1 MLGDVKPVPDYVLN
15 GISLLNLTNL
25 AQILLKRNQKA
36 DKRFTEVP
44 WSATL
49 YLKLNKMEQLSSKI
63 YKKEFVDTFAGDDSG
78 TLTPRQTPGVLYSK
92 AKPTPVEKVTLL
104 TWSDTLANE
113 LGIAKPTEQQ
123 DIDILGGNRVTDSM
137 YPYAACYAG
146 HQFGNWAGQLGD
158 GRAITLGEWEAAD
171 GKTWELQLKGAGL
184 TPYSRRADGR
194 AVLRSSVREYLMSEA
209 MHYLGV
215 PTTRALSL
223 VSTGEPVL
231 RDMFYNGNAAYEP
244 GAVVMRVAP
253 SFLRFGNFEML
264 NARKEHDNLRQ
275 LVDWTISRYY
285 PHITGEDKVI
295 DWFKEVVDR
304 TAKLM
309 VEWMRVGFVHGVM
322 NTDNMSILGLTIDY
336 GPYSFVDN
344 FDPNFTPNTT
354 DLPGRRYAFGKQ
366 PSIGYWNLGALA
378 GALLPLADKDKLVE
392 TLESFK
398 DVYWTEYYAMMG
410 RKLGLDQVS
419 QLDRD
424 LISQFE
430 KTLTEI
436 QPDMTIFFQLLIDL
450 PLSVEGEEAVADHFK
465 QALYDDLSAEQKT
478 AFYTLISNYLERLNT
493 NKIRRSDS
501 QEMMRKAN
509 PRFVLRNYLLHQAI
523 EGLEKGDDVL
533 FVKLQEAI
541 KEPYSDKFDEFFQT
555 RPEWASQK
563 AGCSMLSCSS

>member
-1 MLGDVKPVPDYVLN
+1 
-15 GISLLNLTNL
+15 
-25 AQILLKRNQKA
+25 
-36 DKRFTEVP
+36 
-44 WSATL
+44 
-49 YLKLNKMEQLSSKI
+49 MEQLSSKI
-63 YKKEFVDTFAGDDSG
+63 YKKEFVEAFAGDDSG

-92 AKPTPVEKVTLL
+92 ARPTPVEKVTLL
-104 TWSDTLANE
+104 AWSDELADE
-113 LGIAKPTEQQ
+113 LGIARPSEQQ
-123 DIDILGGNRVTDSM
+123 EIDILGGNHVTDTM

-158 GRAITLGEWEAAD
+158 GRAITLGEWEAPD

-244 GAVVMRVAP
+244 GAIVMRVAL

-264 NARKEHDNLRQ
+264 NARKEVDNLRQ
-275 LVDWTISRYY
+275 LIDWTISRYY
-285 PHITGEDKVI
+285 PHIIGENKVI
-295 DWFKEVVDR
+295 NWYKEVVDR

-336 GPYSFVDN
+336 GPYSFMDN
-344 FDPNFTPNTT
+344 YDPNFTPNTT

-378 GALLPLADKDKLVE
+378 GALLPLADKDQLVA
-392 TLESFK
+392 TLETFK

-410 RKLGLDQVS
+410 RKLGLDQVT

-430 KTLTEI
+430 KTLAEL
-436 QPDMTIFFQLLIDL
+436 QPDMTIFYQLLIDL
-450 PLSVEGEEAVADHFK
+450 PLSVEDEDAVADFFK
-465 QALYDDLSAEQKT
+465 QALYDDLTSEQKT
-478 AFYTLISNYLERLNT
+478 ALYTLISNYLERLNT
-493 NKIRRSDS
+493 NKIRRADS
-501 QEMMRKAN
+501 QDMMRKAN

-523 EGLEKGDDVL
+523 EGLEKGDDAL

-541 KEPYSDKFDEFFQT
+541 KKPYSNKFDEFFQT